1 MATNV
6 ITATTVLRV
15 LNGNVGITSDDGKK
29 QFDQTTAGGF
39 GPGLVTI
46 TSAAEVEV
54 DCSVVGTP
62 GYVRL
67 VNYDQTNFVKWGF
80 ATGAYGGKIRPGGSA
95 LIELLAPQTSIFM
108 RADTADCRCAINA
121 TPA

>member
-15 LNGNVGITSDDGKK
+15 NNGNVGVTSDDGKK

-39 GPGLVTI
+39 GPGMVTI
-46 TSAAEVEV
+46 TAAAEVEV

-62 GYVRL
+62 GFVRL
-67 VNYDQTNFVKWGF
+67 VNYDATNFVKWGF
-80 ATGAYGGKIRPGGSA
+80 ATGAYGAKVRAGGSA
-95 LIELLAPQTSIFM
+95 LIELLAGQTSLFL
-108 RADTADCRCAINA
+108 RADTADCQVTVNA
-121 TPA
+121 TPL